1 MATMSLLQDILRVLY
16 PHAYES
22 ELTEMLRLVTKKRQ
36 VKGTGSVHHQLSE
49 LREIFAVY
57 DEDGSGQLDQQEF
70 LEALMAAGKASYSP
84 LEPSYSCKFSLLAIC
99 HENLIDALLCI
110 IATVT
115 PANLLICLCTCT
127 CVI

>member
-1 MATMSLLQDILRVLY
+1 MSLLQDILRVLY

-36 VKGTGSVHHQLSE
+36 VKGTGSVHHQLNE

-70 LEALMAAGKASYSP
+70 LEALMAAGRASYSP
-84 LEPSYSCKFSLLAIC
+84 LKPSYNCECSLLAIC
-99 HENLIDALLCI
+99 HEYLTDALLCI
-110 IATVT
+110 IATLT
-115 PANLLICLCTCT
+115 PINMLICL
-127 CVI
+127 